1 MYVYAMKAIRK
12 TLLLFFLCCYSIF
25 LKAQHIPDSS
35 YYDIATV
42 KDSMYLPQCL
52 VFADSS
58 RKFDASSALQQK
70 WTPISHLIPGKR
82 LPKNWIAGRVF
93 LLMPLT
99 NSGITADTVYFYP
112 GLTYKSI
119 QTFQVAANNQLALL
133 PDLSRENGYQP
144 LYLSGNDKKLFLVI
158 LEPSKT
164 MHNSIAPQIIRN
176 DFLEEYKKRNYYKEA
191 SQQAIGYLF
200 SGLLLM
206 MFFFSLAN
214 YLLSFKKE
222 FLYNSAYAS
231 CMLLLVLLT
240 TYFERQSGVLRSF
253 FTSYLAFILLAIGTI
268 FYIAF
273 TRSFLSTK
281 QNYPALDRVL
291 VWGQWITTLIIFA
304 FSGLHFF
311 TNNFFLQSL
320 LENFMKVTALLI
332 GLYYVVFSIF
342 QKKKLLAYLAIGNA
356 VLIICSVISL
366 CILFHPMGR
375 KSVLTSAFFYYELG
389 VAGEI
394 VFFLLGLAYKNR
406 IELINTIKEQEALK
420 LITEKNAYETKLE
433 ILNIKQKE
441 RNRISADMHDE
452 LGAGITAIRLY
463 SELAKNKK
471 DKDLTPE
478 IEKISHSADELL
490 NNMNA
495 IIWAMSSNNDS
506 LENMTAYI
514 RNYAQEYFED
524 TNITCKILIPEN
536 IPDIMVS
543 GEIRKNVFLVVKEA
557 LNNILK
563 HSRATEVNITLKQ
576 LPQGL
581 ALYIQDNGI
590 GIDEE
595 KIRRFGNGLK
605 NMKKRME
612 DMWIQFSIQNNNGTL
627 ITLYYPIDWKA
638 FEQQPMP

>member
-1 MYVYAMKAIRK
+1 MMAIRK
-12 TLLLFFLCCYSIF
+12 TLLLFFLSCSCF
-25 LKAQHIPDSS
+25 VLKAQHTPDYS
-35 YYDIATV
+35 YYDITII
-42 KDSMYLPQCL
+42 KDSVYMPSCL
-52 VFADSS
+52 AIADSA
-58 RKFDASSALQQK
+58 RKLDAFSALQQQ
-70 WTPISHLIPGKR
+70 WTPLSHLISGKR

-93 LLMPLT
+93 LLVALY
-99 NSGITADTVYFYP
+99 NSVTAADTVYFYP

-119 QTFQVAANNQLALL
+119 QTFQVAANNHPTLL

-144 LYLSGNDKKLFLVI
+144 LFLAGQEKKLFLII

-176 DFLEEYKKRNYYKEA
+176 DFFEEYKKRTYYKEA
-191 SQQAIGYLF
+191 SQQAVGYLF

-240 TYFERQSGVLRSF
+240 TYFERQSGILRSF

-273 TRSFLSTK
+273 TRTFLSTK
-281 QNYPALDRVL
+281 KNYPVLDRVL
-291 VWGQWITTLIIFA
+291 VLGQGITTVIILA
-304 FSGLHFF
+304 FSVLHFF
-311 TNNFFLQSL
+311 TNNFVLQSL
-320 LENFMKVTALLI
+320 LENLMKVTALLI

-342 QKKKLLAYLAIGNA
+342 QKKKLLSYLAIGNA
-356 VLIICSVISL
+356 VLIVCSIVSL
-366 CILFHPMGR
+366 YILFYPMGR

-441 RNRISADMHDE
+441 RSRISADMHDE

-524 TNITCKILIPEN
+524 TNITCKIFIPEN

-563 HSRATEVNITLKQ
+563 HSKATEVNITLKK
-576 LPQGL
+576 LPAGL

-612 DMWIQFSIQNNNGTL
+612 DMWIQFTIENNNGTL

-638 FEQQPMP
+638 FEQPPTP

>member
-1 MYVYAMKAIRK
+1 MPSCLAI
-12 TLLLFFLCCYSIF
+12 
-25 LKAQHIPDSS
+25 
-35 YYDIATV
+35 
-42 KDSMYLPQCL
+42 
-52 VFADSS
+52 ADSA
-58 RKFDASSALQQK
+58 RKLDAFSALQQQ
-70 WTPISHLIPGKR
+70 WTPLSHLISGKR

-93 LLMPLT
+93 LLVALY
-99 NSGITADTVYFYP
+99 NSVTAADTVYFYP

-119 QTFQVAANNQLALL
+119 QTFQVAANNHPTLL

-144 LYLSGNDKKLFLVI
+144 LFLAGQEKKLFLII

-176 DFLEEYKKRNYYKEA
+176 DFFEEYKKRTYYKEA
-191 SQQAIGYLF
+191 SQQAVGYLF

-240 TYFERQSGVLRSF
+240 TYFERQSGILRSF

-273 TRSFLSTK
+273 TRTFLSTK
-281 QNYPALDRVL
+281 KNYPVLDRVL
-291 VWGQWITTLIIFA
+291 VLGQGITTVIILA
-304 FSGLHFF
+304 FSVLHFF
-311 TNNFFLQSL
+311 TNNFVLQSL
-320 LENFMKVTALLI
+320 LENLMKVTALLI

-342 QKKKLLAYLAIGNA
+342 QKKKLLSYLAIGNA
-356 VLIICSVISL
+356 VLIVCSIVSL
-366 CILFHPMGR
+366 YILFYPMGR

-441 RNRISADMHDE
+441 RSRISADMHDE

-524 TNITCKILIPEN
+524 TNITCKIFIPEN

-563 HSRATEVNITLKQ
+563 HSKATEVNITLKK
-576 LPQGL
+576 LPAGL

-612 DMWIQFSIQNNNGTL
+612 DMWIQFTIENNNGTL

-638 FEQQPMP
+638 FEQPPTP